1 MERGGDE
8 KLNFLAER
16 DESARRLAGG
26 AGLFKI
32 AKQLYNHKNLI
43 LKQNR
48 KRREIMKKFL
58 MFFCLI
64 ALVLAVGGPAN
75 ALILFE
81 DNFETAWTG
90 D

>member
-1 MERGGDE
+1 
-8 KLNFLAER
+8 
-16 DESARRLAGG
+16 
-26 AGLFKI
+26 
-32 AKQLYNHKNLI
+32 
-43 LKQNR
+43 
-48 KRREIMKKFL
+48 MKKFL